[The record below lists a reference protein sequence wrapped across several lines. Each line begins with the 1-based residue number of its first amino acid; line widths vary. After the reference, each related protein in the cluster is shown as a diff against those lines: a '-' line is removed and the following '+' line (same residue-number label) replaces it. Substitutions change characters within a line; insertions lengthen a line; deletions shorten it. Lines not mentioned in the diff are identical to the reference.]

1 MLHSFDPDSNPY
13 AADLLKLSRVP
24 EARYTDAERRA
35 LARIIASKLYQVSLV
50 EPYETDWRY
59 GAWVSESASGRFI
72 DIDVLFDSE
81 FSKLDPWRY
90 RDIRKQLIVL
100 SVGRHGVIELFNGQT
115 RHDVFELVKQAIA
128 RIASDGESDERTNE
142 RRIPHRNDDK
152 AAADYERG
160 ATVESGIDWNSDGAG
175 GQNGGGRGGDGGGD
189 NPDGPPGSGRGGVK
203 EVINHPVLFS
213 AAPEILDAILR
224 KI

>member
-13 AADLLKLSRVP
+13 AEDLLKLSRIP

-35 LARIIASKLYQVSLV
+35 LARIVASKLYQVSLI

-59 GAWVSESASGRFI
+59 GAWVSAGAPGPFV

-81 FSKLDPWRY
+81 LSKLDPTRY

-128 RIASDGESDERTNE
+128 RIGFDGEGDERKND

-152 AAADYERG
+152 AAADYERD
-160 ATVESGIDWNSDGAG
+160 ATVESGIDQSSDGAG
-175 GQNGGGRGGDGGGD
+175 GQNGGGRGGDGDGD
-189 NPDGPPGSGRGGVK
+189 NPVGPPGSGRGGVE

-224 KI
+224 QI